1 MKKNCYHD
9 IIFPGEERMDK
20 LLFTEL
26 IIEGLNGNSAA
37 YIEAYNRLKF
47 CGFDEKTMEYIIV
60 SEKEIIKKRKL
71 NFETNLCKK
80 FWWVNNLKKYEN
92 EHLFKLQHEEY
103 YFTDFNSIK
112 NSTLTLSELIAF
124 YDEAYYICH
133 FGNNVPNNVLRESIE
148 IAKYED
154 NRSWIVNEFY
164 SRIELLYRMANNIR
178 ATNKMITDI
187 YKIHAFYDNEVHLIM
202 THKWRDLM
210 NIPTT
215 WEAYT
220 DDYYQT
226 I

>member
-1 MKKNCYHD
+1 MNN
-9 IIFPGEERMDK
+9 

-26 IIEGLNGNSAA
+26 IIQGLNGDSAA

-47 CGFDEKTMEYIIV
+47 CGFDEKTIGYIIA
-60 SEKEIIKKRKL
+60 SEKEIIIKRKL
-71 NFETNLCKK
+71 SFETSLCKK
-80 FWWVNNLKKYEN
+80 FWWINNLHKN
-92 EHLFKLQHEEY
+92 NNLFELPHEEY
-103 YFTDFNSIK
+103 YFTGFNSIK
-112 NSTLTLSELIAF
+112 TSTLTLSELISF

-133 FGNNVPNNVLRESIE
+133 FCNNVPSNILKEAIE
-148 IAKYED
+148 ISKYED
-154 NRSWIVNEFY
+154 DRSWIVNEFY
-164 SRIELLYRMANNIR
+164 SRIELLYRIANNIESE
-178 ATNKMITDI
+178 NKKITDI

-202 THKWRDLM
+202 THKWRKLM